1 MSDVSIHSTFS
12 RVDSKVWTELAH
24 NTSGWVV
31 PVMSANVHELRAYN
45 RLAGMARG
53 GVVVVF
59 QVSSLSVGGCMG
71 FGVKPSPLN
80 VYNLPPHTHIL
91 TDSPIQDDEVPP
103 SGCNWV
109 RDVVAIF
116 RRHPK
121 LGALGLRNYRLN
133 RASGSGGICV
143 CLGGCFYL
151 CVCHIS
157 STQIHSKGAKH

>member
-1 MSDVSIHSTFS
+1 VSDVSIHSTFS

-71 FGVKPSPLN
+71 FWVKPSPLN
-80 VYNLPPHTHIL
+80 VYNLPPHTHTHTYRL
-91 TDSPIQDDEVPP
+91 TDS
-103 SGCNWV
+103 G
-109 RDVVAIF
+109 
-116 RRHPK
+116 
-121 LGALGLRNYRLN
+121 
-133 RASGSGGICV
+133 
-143 CLGGCFYL
+143 
-151 CVCHIS
+151 
-157 STQIHSKGAKH
+157 